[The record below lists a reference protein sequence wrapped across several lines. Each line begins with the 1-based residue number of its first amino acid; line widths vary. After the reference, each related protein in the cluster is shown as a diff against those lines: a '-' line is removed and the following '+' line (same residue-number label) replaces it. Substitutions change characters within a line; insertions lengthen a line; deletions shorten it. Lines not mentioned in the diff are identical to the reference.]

1 MIRSMTGF
9 AEKTFSGETFHVKL
23 SVKSLNHRFFDW
35 NIRGAQIGDLEDRL
49 RLLAQRTLHRG
60 RLDVFVDLT
69 LLDRSCWTFRINEG
83 LLDEVVSSV
92 EKSMRGRGGKL

>member
-49 RLLAQRTLHRG
+49 
-60 RLDVFVDLT
+60 
-69 LLDRSCWTFRINEG
+69 
-83 LLDEVVSSV
+83 
-92 EKSMRGRGGKL
+92 